1 MRVVIQRVLRAS
13 VTIDS
18 QIVSNIGK
26 GLLVYIG
33 IGKNDTFGDAD
44 WMVNKITSM
53 RIFEDDAQKMNL
65 SVKDVGGEILAVSQF
80 TLYGDAVKGT
90 RPSFS
95 SAMAPA
101 QANEMYR
108 YFVNKLVESGVPVQ
122 EGVFAADMKVE
133 SINDGPVTI
142 ILEGK
147 NA

>member
-1 MRVVIQRVLRAS
+1 VRVVIQRVLRAS

-18 QIVSNIGK
+18 EVTATIGK
-26 GLLVYIG
+26 GLLVYVG
-33 IGKNDTFGDAD
+33 IGKNDTQNDAD

-53 RIFEDDAQKMNL
+53 RIFEDNEQRMNL

-95 SAMAPA
+95 SAMAPTEA
-101 QANEMYR
+101 KAMYR
-108 YFVNKLVESGVPVQ
+108 YFADRLIESGIPIQ

>member
-18 QIVSNIGK
+18 QVVSNIGK

-33 IGKNDTFGDAD
+33 IGKNDTQADAD
-44 WMVNKITSM
+44 WMANKITSM

-65 SVKDVGGEILAVSQF
+65 SVKDVDGEILAVSQF

-95 SAMAPA
+95 SAMAPV

-108 YFVNKLVESGVPVQ
+108 YFVDKLIESGVPVQ

>member
-18 QIVSNIGK
+18 RIVSNIGK

-33 IGKNDTFGDAD
+33 IGKNDTQADAD
-44 WMVNKITSM
+44 WMTNKIISM

-65 SVKDVGGEILAVSQF
+65 SLKDVGGEILAVSQF

-108 YFVNKLVESGVPVQ
+108 YFVNKLTESGVPVQ

>member
-18 QIVSNIGK
+18 EVTATIGK
-26 GLLVYIG
+26 GLLVYVG
-33 IGKNDTFGDAD
+33 IGKNDTQNDAD

-53 RIFEDDAQKMNL
+53 RIFEDNEQRMNL

-95 SAMAPA
+95 SAMAPTEA
-101 QANEMYR
+101 KAMYR
-108 YFVNKLVESGVPVQ
+108 YFADRLIESGIPIQ